1 LTSNDFPSLPL
12 DPEPGGSGPTAIKP
26 LTSWDVIVIG
36 SGIGGLVTAS
46 QLAAKGAKV
55 LVLERYLIPGG
66 SGGSFKRQGYTFDVG
81 ASMIFGFGTKG
92 HTNLLTRA
100 LADVGEHCA
109 TIPDPAQLDYH
120 LPGGLTVAVDRDYE
134 RFIAALTAR
143 FPHEAKGIR
152 AFYDTCWQV
161 FNCLDAMPLLSLED
175 PAYLAKV
182 FFKAPLACL
191 GLARWLPVNVGS
203 VARAHIQDPEL
214 LRFIDM
220 ECFCWSV
227 MPADRT
233 PMINAG
239 MVFSDRHAGGIN
251 YPQGGV
257 GVIAQKLVAG
267 LERHGGAIRYRAR
280 VVKVL
285 LENGRAVGVRLASG
299 EELRARRVVS
309 NATRWDTFGDP
320 DGNGHPP
327 EGGSPSADGGGQQSR
342 DGARQLPDAGGQHR
356 SEQRMPSQTLID
368 GTDTP
373 AAERTWRRRYKPSP
387 SFLSL
392 HLGVRADLIPEG
404 THVHHLLLERWE
416 ELEAE
421 QGTVFVS
428 MPSLLD
434 PSLAPAGHHIVHT
447 FTPSSMEAWQGLSPA
462 AYRAKK
468 QADADR
474 LIARL
479 EAILPGLASAITH
492 REVGTPRSHRRF
504 LGRLGGSYGPIPAM
518 RLPGLL
524 PMPFNRTGISGLYC
538 VGDSCFPGQGLNAV
552 AFSGFACAHRIGAD
566 LGLNPWALPA

>member
-1 LTSNDFPSLPL
+1 LSATDFHQESLHREASPSEPAATETAL
-12 DPEPGGSGPTAIKP
+12 D
-26 LTSWDVIVIG
+26 WDVIVIG

-66 SGGSFKRQGYTFDVG
+66 SGGSFRRAGYTFDVG
-81 ASMIFGFGTKG
+81 ASMIFGFGQKG

-100 LADVGEHCA
+100 LADVGEHCT
-109 TIPDPAQLDYH
+109 TIPDPAQLEYH
-120 LPGGLTVAVDRDYE
+120 LPGGLSVAVDRDYDS
-134 RFIAALTAR
+134 FIAELTAR

-161 FNCLDAMPLLSLED
+161 FRCLDAMPLLSLED

-203 VARAHIQDPEL
+203 VARAHIQDPNL

-251 YPQGGV
+251 YPKGGV
-257 GVIAQKLVAG
+257 GVIAGKLVAG
-267 LERHGGAIRYRAR
+267 LERHGGAIRYRSR

-285 LENGRAVGVRLASG
+285 LEQGRAVGVRLADG
-299 EELRARRVVS
+299 QELHTRRVVS
-309 NATRWDTFGDP
+309 NATRWDTFGDR
-320 DGNGHPP
+320 DG
-327 EGGSPSADGGGQQSR
+327 DGQQPV
-342 DGARQLPDAGGQHR
+342 GAGELPA
-356 SEQRMPSQTLID
+356 SAMPSQTLID
-368 GTDTP
+368 GADTP
-373 AAERTWRRRYKPSP
+373 AAERTWRRRYRPSP

-416 ELEAE
+416 DLEAE

-434 PSLAPAGHHIVHT
+434 PSLAPEGHQIVHT
-447 FTPSSMEAWQGLSPA
+447 FTPSSMEAWQGLSPSE
-462 AYRAKK
+462 YRVKK

-479 EAILPGLASAITH
+479 EAILPGLAGAITH

-504 LGRLGGSYGPIPAM
+504 LGRMGGSYGPIPAM